1 MQGKSVD
8 IWKENIIEK
17 LESGKLSYAI
27 VRVFLADLKQEFGEE
42 DNEMIK
48 VVELKKVE
56 QKSRT
61 MKEFVQEFRR
71 VVRGS
76 GYKERPLIEEFK
88 QDMNRVIQ

>member
-1 MQGKSVD
+1 MD

-27 VRVFLADLKQEFGEE
+27 VRVFLADLKQEFSEE

-61 MKEFVQEFRR
+61 MKEFV
-71 VVRGS
+71 
-76 GYKERPLIEEFK
+76 
-88 QDMNRVIQ
+88 

>member
-1 MQGKSVD
+1 
-8 IWKENIIEK
+8 
-17 LESGKLSYAI
+17 
-27 VRVFLADLKQEFGEE
+27 
-42 DNEMIK
+42 
-48 VVELKKVE
+48 
-56 QKSRT
+56 

>member
-1 MQGKSVD
+1 MD

-61 MKEFVQEFRR
+61 MKEFV
-71 VVRGS
+71 
-76 GYKERPLIEEFK
+76 
-88 QDMNRVIQ
+88 